1 MIEVKIKN
9 NILDDPPS
17 HIVLS
22 VGGNDVREILKSMH
36 LIRQVIHK
44 YHSNG
49 ERILNRIQNMKTK
62 LVLMMQF
69 MGGSGCGATCAAG
82 TRPPWRAHAANPS
95 Q

>member
-36 LIRQVIHK
+36 LIR
-44 YHSNG
+44 
-49 ERILNRIQNMKTK
+49 
-62 LVLMMQF
+62 
-69 MGGSGCGATCAAG
+69 
-82 TRPPWRAHAANPS
+82 
-95 Q
+95 